1 MFSSNILSYICLL
14 RIKVK
19 QKDVLW
25 MHISPTFSW
34 TYPGCV
40 LFLHTRAE
48 VKLSECEPSRDDEE
62 YDGSDTI
69 CLATAV

>member
-1 MFSSNILSYICLL
+1 MN
-14 RIKVK
+14 
-19 QKDVLW
+19 
-25 MHISPTFSW
+25 ISPTFSW

-40 LFLHTRAE
+40 PLRHTRAE

-62 YDGSDTI
+62 HDGSDTI